1 MNIFDI
7 ADQNSDNLKGSYYSL
22 EKRYRS
28 RNNLN
33 ILTKFAI
40 LIKDKW
46 AISIN
51 MRQCVL
57 NDLLI
62 AGRYKNVYELKRERA
77 EELRGVIKLETSVE
91 QAVGKRLKGYYKSR
105 IAFDRTFEDGE
116 KFRYGALNIGGL
128 GLRKYGEYC
137 IVIKRKQSEE
147 YSSLAF
153 IKEDSLNY
161 VGGRRVII
169 GQLSQEIANRECV
182 HHLVALKH
190 EDNIHRISADQWAS
204 MICCNK
210 SNIEAITTDDI
221 LSKHIQSV
229 RMSKK
234 EYLLY
239 YDYLYKDFISELSDP
254 EKRYRLEAFR
264 NMQELLT
271 KHQIKLEVID
281 KNES

>member
-1 MNIFDI
+1 MNIFHI
-7 ADQNSDNLKGSYYSL
+7 ADQNSDNLKHSYYSL
-22 EKRYRS
+22 EERYRS
-28 RNNLN
+28 RNSLS
-33 ILTKFAI
+33 ILTKFTV

-51 MRQCVL
+51 MKQWEL

-77 EELRGVIKLETSVE
+77 EKLRGVIKLETSVE
-91 QAVGKRLKGYYKSR
+91 QALEKHLKGHYKSR
-105 IAFDRTFEDGE
+105 IAFDCTFEDGE
-116 KFRYGALNIGGL
+116 KFKYGALNIEGL
-128 GLRKYGEYC
+128 GLTKYGEYC
-137 IVIKRKQSEE
+137 IVIKRKQAEE
-147 YSSLAF
+147 CSSLAF

-161 VGGRRVII
+161 VDGRRVII
-169 GQLSQEIANRECV
+169 EQLSQEIANRECV
-182 HHLVALKH
+182 HHLVVLKH
-190 EDNIHRISADQWAS
+190 EDNIHGISADQWAS
-204 MICCNK
+204 MICRNE
-210 SNIEAITTDDI
+210 SNIDVITTDDI

-234 EYLLY
+234 GYLLY

-281 KNES
+281 NNES